1 MSVRRYVAGGAVAS
15 ILALAGPMPAS
26 GAAETGSVQIIQA
39 VPKATVKV
47 LVDGKQVTRSA
58 RVGAVLGPL
67 SVAAGKHT
75 VRFVDSSGDVSLSA
89 ELTVRPGSN
98 TDVVLHRPASI
109 SGDPVVN
116 VYRTPRASIGPGKAR
131 VLIAHTAT
139 VAPADVRVDG
149 KVVFTNIANGEYAE
163 ADVPA
168 GGHEVELLPSG
179 QTKNP
184 ILGPLAVNLP
194 ARTVTMVYAVGTPRN
209 GSMSVISHSA
219 GIAADG
225 TVEPGSITTGSAGL
239 AAGQRVT
246 TFPQSD
252 GATPRETSAPTWLW
266 APAVA
271 PIVLGSRRLWVRS
284 LERPEMTRTLARH

>member
-1 MSVRRYVAGGAVAS
+1 
-15 ILALAGPMPAS
+15 MPAS

-184 ILGPLAVNLP
+184 ILVDVGHLPFRGHRSGRHRRARLHHHRVSRPCGWSAGHDFSAVGWCNAARDLSTDLVVGPGGRCHRAGKSTVVGPLARAPRDDTHARPTLTCGSP
-194 ARTVTMVYAVGTPRN
+194 AGASGRGHGPCSWPR
-209 GSMSVISHSA
+209 
-219 GIAADG
+219 
-225 TVEPGSITTGSAGL
+225 
-239 AAGQRVT
+239 
-246 TFPQSD
+246 
-252 GATPRETSAPTWLW
+252 
-266 APAVA
+266 
-271 PIVLGSRRLWVRS
+271 
-284 LERPEMTRTLARH
+284 